1 MTLSDI
7 ILKQLSREVLVERTV
22 PKIAS
27 EEIEL
32 YLRTLYSL
40 LRSTTE
46 IQIRTLEEVHAGMNS
61 LLHPFARQ
69 NDPDTS
75 AFVYSLLRLPDC
87 MPEVKVVALGQSA
100 SVFENHGYANVEKW
114 IPVNTRARRRRCF
127 FDGKE
132 KLACFIA
139 SRSDIEDVIPS
150 MTAYQ
155 IEWNKLHI
163 YLNQLPASFDFKGV
177 LKNPTQFS
185 ALAEFLHLP
194 EEDLRRF
201 EVIWGDE
208 FLDYLERIKNKKC
221 DLRVNL
227 LAGSLS
233 EYRRATRAWWENIEL
248 SNSLLTKRPVYFI
261 SSNTHA
267 IPNLLAGFA
276 LKNEELLINF
286 LKNSDEENLLNEL
299 NIIKNNQE
307 EASLEN
313 LLYYVLKKAQQ
324 TPQFDY
330 LKKEQSDD
338 EIKGGITRILSQ
350 HYFDV
355 DAQIIEINKINFE
368 DIDPRLKNK
377 KEYELL
383 KKSDAI
389 ILNIDYPLGLAAYN
403 ILTKIAEHSSP
414 ILGVYIL
421 GKAATLNGVL
431 GDVMIP
437 NVVYDEHSQ
446 NTYMFSNAFSA
457 RDVVDDLIYG
467 TVLDNQKAVT
477 VLGTFL
483 QNGKLAN
490 VFYREGYSDIEM
502 EAGPYLSAIF
512 EMYRPTRHPVN
523 EIVNLYNINFDL
535 GIIHYASDTPL
546 SKGKN
551 LGAGALSYFGM
562 DSTYAASLAILRRI
576 FKVEVNRL
584 RAK

>member
-1 MTLSDI
+1 
-7 ILKQLSREVLVERTV
+7 VERTV

-40 LRSTTE
+40 LRATTE

-61 LLHPFARQ
+61 LLHPLARQ
-69 NDPDTS
+69 GASDTS
-75 AFVYSLLRLPDC
+75 AFIYSLLRLPDC
-87 MPEVKVVALGQSA
+87 MPDVKVVALGQST
-100 SVFENHGYANVEKW
+100 SVFENHGYRNVENW

-127 FDGKE
+127 YDGKD

-139 SRSDIEDVIPS
+139 SRSDIEDVIPA

-155 IEWNKLHI
+155 IEWNKLHVI
-163 YLNQLPASFDFKGV
+163 FNQLPSSFDIDNIV
-177 LKNPTQFS
+177 NNP
-185 ALAEFLHLP
+185 AEFSKFADFLNLS
-194 EEDLRRF
+194 EDDLRRF
-201 EVIWGDE
+201 EVIWGKD
-208 FLDYLERIKNKKC
+208 FILNLKRIKNKKC

-233 EYRRATRAWWENIEL
+233 EYWRATRAWWDHIES
-248 SNSLLTKRPVYFI
+248 SNPLPKERPVYFI
-261 SSNTHA
+261 SSNPHS
-267 IPNLLAGFA
+267 IPNLLTGFA

-286 LKNSDEENLLNEL
+286 LKKSDEENLFREFK
-299 NIIKNNQE
+299 IIKNKQE
-307 EASLEN
+307 KASLEN

-324 TPQFDY
+324 TSQLNY
-330 LKKEQSDD
+330 LRKDQAKD
-338 EIKGGITRILSQ
+338 EAMNGITRINSQ

-355 DAQIIEINKINFE
+355 DAQIIELSKINYE
-368 DIDPRLKNK
+368 GMDPRLKNNSD
-377 KEYELL
+377 YALL

-403 ILTKIAEHSSP
+403 ILTKIAERSSP

-437 NVVYDEHSQ
+437 NVVYDEHSE

-457 RDVVDDLIYG
+457 SDVADNLIYG

-483 QNGKLAN
+483 QNGKLAD

-535 GIIHYASDTPL
+535 GILHYASDTPL

-562 DSTYAASLAILRRI
+562 DSTYAASLAILKRI
-576 FKVEVNRL
+576 FSVEMERL
-584 RAK
+584 GSK

>member
-1 MTLSDI
+1 
-7 ILKQLSREVLVERTV
+7 VERTV

-61 LLHPFARQ
+61 LLHPLARQ
-69 NDPDTS
+69 LDPDTS

-87 MPEVKVVALGQSA
+87 MPDVKVVALGQST
-100 SVFENHGYANVEKW
+100 SVFENHGYANVENW

-127 FDGKE
+127 YDGKE

-139 SRSDIEDVIPS
+139 SRSDIEDVIPA

-155 IEWNKLHI
+155 IEWNKLHVF
-163 YLNQLPASFDFKGV
+163 LNQVPSSFDFKSV

-185 ALAEFLHLP
+185 SLAEFLHLS
-194 EEDLRRF
+194 EEDMRRF
-201 EVIWGDE
+201 EVIWGDD
-208 FLDYLERIKNKKC
+208 FLGYLERIKNKKC
-221 DLRVNL
+221 DFRVNL

-233 EYRRATRAWWENIEL
+233 EYWRATRAWWANIEL
-248 SNSLLTKRPVYFI
+248 SNTLITKRPVYFI
-261 SSNTHA
+261 SSNTHS
-267 IPNLLAGFA
+267 IPNLLTGFA
-276 LKNEELLINF
+276 LKKEELLINF
-286 LKNSDEENLLNEL
+286 LKNTDEKNLYNEL
-299 NIIKNNQE
+299 KIIKNKQE

-324 TPQFDY
+324 TPEFDY
-330 LKKEQSDD
+330 LRKDQSDY
-338 EIKGGITRILSQ
+338 EIKNGITRILSQ

-355 DAQIIEINKINFE
+355 DAQIIEINKINFNE
-368 DIDPRLKNK
+368 VDPRLKNGSD
-377 KEYELL
+377 YDLL
-383 KKSDAI
+383 KNSDAI

-446 NTYMFSNAFSA
+446 NTYMFCNAFSA
-457 RDVVDDLIYG
+457 NDIVDDLIFG

-483 QNGKLAN
+483 QNGKLAD

-535 GIIHYASDTPL
+535 GVIHYASDTPL

-584 RAK
+584 TSK

>member
-1 MTLSDI
+1 
-7 ILKQLSREVLVERTV
+7 
-22 PKIAS
+22 
-27 EEIEL
+27 
-32 YLRTLYSL
+32 
-40 LRSTTE
+40 
-46 IQIRTLEEVHAGMNS
+46 
-61 LLHPFARQ
+61 
-69 NDPDTS
+69 
-75 AFVYSLLRLPDC
+75 
-87 MPEVKVVALGQSA
+87 
-100 SVFENHGYANVEKW
+100 
-114 IPVNTRARRRRCF
+114 
-127 FDGKE
+127 
-132 KLACFIA
+132 
-139 SRSDIEDVIPS
+139 
-150 MTAYQ
+150 
-155 IEWNKLHI
+155 
-163 YLNQLPASFDFKGV
+163 
-177 LKNPTQFS
+177 
-185 ALAEFLHLP
+185 
-194 EEDLRRF
+194 
-201 EVIWGDE
+201 
-208 FLDYLERIKNKKC
+208 
-221 DLRVNL
+221 
-227 LAGSLS
+227 
-233 EYRRATRAWWENIEL
+233 
-248 SNSLLTKRPVYFI
+248 VYFI
-261 SSNTHA
+261 SSNTHS
-267 IPNLLAGFA
+267 IPNLITGFA

-286 LKNSDEENLLNEL
+286 LKSSEEENLYNEL
-299 NIIKNNQE
+299 LIIKNKE
-307 EASLEN
+307 EDASLEN

-330 LKKEQSDD
+330 LKKEQSDH
-338 EIKGGITRILSQ
+338 EIKSGITRVLSQ

-355 DAQIIEINKINFE
+355 DAQIIEINKINF
-368 DIDPRLKNK
+368 DDVDPRLINK
-377 KEYELL
+377 REFELL
-383 KKSDAI
+383 KQSDAI

-457 RDVVDDLIYG
+457 RDIVDDLIYG

-483 QNGKLAN
+483 QNGKLAD

-535 GIIHYASDTPL
+535 GVLHYASDTPL

-576 FKVEVNRL
+576 FEVEVNRL
-584 RAK
+584 TSN

>member
-1 MTLSDI
+1 
-7 ILKQLSREVLVERTV
+7 VERTV

-61 LLHPFARQ
+61 LLHPLARQ
-69 NDPDTS
+69 GASDTS
-75 AFVYSLLRLPDC
+75 AFIYSLLRLPDC
-87 MPEVKVVALGQSA
+87 MPDVKVVALGQST
-100 SVFENHGYANVEKW
+100 SVFENHGYRNVENW

-127 FDGKE
+127 YDGKD

-139 SRSDIEDVIPS
+139 SRSDIEDVIPAI
-150 MTAYQ
+150 TAYQ
-155 IEWNKLHI
+155 IEWNKLHVI
-163 YLNQLPASFDFKGV
+163 FNQLPSSFDIDNIV
-177 LKNPTQFS
+177 NNP
-185 ALAEFLHLP
+185 AEFSKFADFLNLS
-194 EEDLRRF
+194 EDDLRRF
-201 EVIWGDE
+201 EVIWGKD
-208 FLDYLERIKNKKC
+208 FILNLKRIKNKKC

-233 EYRRATRAWWENIEL
+233 EYWRATRAWWDHIES
-248 SNSLLTKRPVYFI
+248 SNPLPKERPVYFI
-261 SSNTHA
+261 SSNPHS
-267 IPNLLAGFA
+267 IPNLLTGFA

-286 LKNSDEENLLNEL
+286 LKKSDEENLFREFK
-299 NIIKNNQE
+299 IIKNKQE
-307 EASLEN
+307 KASLEN

-324 TPQFDY
+324 TSQLNY
-330 LKKEQSDD
+330 LRKDQAKD
-338 EIKGGITRILSQ
+338 EAMNGITRINSQ

-355 DAQIIEINKINFE
+355 DAQIIELSKINYE
-368 DIDPRLKNK
+368 GMDPRLKNNSD
-377 KEYELL
+377 YALL

-403 ILTKIAEHSSP
+403 ILTKIAERSSP

-437 NVVYDEHSQ
+437 NVVYDEHSE

-457 RDVVDDLIYG
+457 SDVADNLIYG

-483 QNGKLAN
+483 QNGKLAD

-535 GIIHYASDTPL
+535 GILHYASDTPL

-562 DSTYAASLAILRRI
+562 DSTYAASLAILKRI
-576 FKVEVNRL
+576 FSVEMERL
-584 RAK
+584 GSK

>member
-1 MTLSDI
+1 MILSDI
-7 ILKQLSREVLVERTV
+7 ILEQLSREVLVERTV

-61 LLHPFARQ
+61 LLHPLARQ
-69 NDPDTS
+69 NDPDAS

-87 MPEVKVVALGQSA
+87 MPDVKVVALGQSA
-100 SVFENHGYANVEKW
+100 SVFEKYGYANVENW

-127 FDGKE
+127 YDGKE

-139 SRSDIEDVIPS
+139 SRSDIEDVIPA

-163 YLNQLPASFDFKGV
+163 YLNQLPSSFDFKGV

-185 ALAEFLHLP
+185 SLADFLHLS

-208 FLDYLERIKNKKC
+208 FLDNIERIKNNKC
-221 DLRVNL
+221 DFRVNL

-233 EYRRATRAWWENIEL
+233 EYWRATRAWWANIEI
-248 SNSLLTKRPVYFI
+248 SNSLITKRPVYFI
-261 SSNTHA
+261 SSNTHS
-267 IPNLLAGFA
+267 IPNLITGFA

-286 LKNSDEENLLNEL
+286 LKNSDEENMLNEL
-299 NIIKNNQE
+299 NIIKNKQE

-313 LLYYVLKKAQQ
+313 FLYYVLKKAQQ
-324 TPQFDY
+324 TPQYDY
-330 LKKEQSDD
+330 LKKEQSDE
-338 EIKGGITRILSQ
+338 EILGGITRILSQ

-355 DAQIIEINKINFE
+355 DAQIIEINKINFDE
-368 DIDPRLKNK
+368 VDPRLKNK
-377 KEYELL
+377 REYKLL

-483 QNGKLAN
+483 QNGKLAD

-584 RAK
+584 TTK

>member
-1 MTLSDI
+1 M
-7 ILKQLSREVLVERTV
+7 ERTV

-27 EEIEL
+27 EEIDL

-61 LLHPFARQ
+61 LLHHNARM
-69 NDPDTS
+69 DVLDTS
-75 AFVYSLLRLPDC
+75 AFVYSLLRLPEC
-87 MPEVKVVALGQSA
+87 MPNVKVVLLGQSA
-100 SVFENHGYANVEKW
+100 SVFENHGYENVEQW
-114 IPVNTRARRRRCF
+114 QPVNARARRRRCF
-127 FDGKE
+127 YNGKD

-139 SRSDIEDVIPS
+139 SRSDIEDVIPA

-155 IEWNKLHI
+155 IEWNKLHRF
-163 YLNQLPASFDFKGV
+163 LNQLPSLFNLSDITKD
-177 LKNPTQFS
+177 KSKFS
-185 ALAEFLHLP
+185 LLANIVQIS
-194 EEDLRRF
+194 EDDLQRF
-201 EVIWGDE
+201 QIIWGDR
-208 FLDYLERIKNKKC
+208 FVSNLVQIKNNKC
-221 DLRVNL
+221 DFKVNL

-233 EYRRATRAWWENIEL
+233 EYWRATRAWWENIEK
-248 SNSLLTKRPVYFI
+248 SNLALTNRPVYFI
-261 SSNTHA
+261 SSNTHS
-267 IPNLLAGFA
+267 IPNLLSGFA
-276 LKNEELLINF
+276 LKNEDILVDF
-286 LKNSDEENLLNEL
+286 LKRYDEENLLREFKD
-299 NIIKNNQE
+299 IKNKKE
-307 EASLEN
+307 KASIEN

-324 TPQFDY
+324 TPEFDY
-330 LKKEQSDD
+330 LRKEQLNN
-338 EIKGGITRILSQ
+338 EVKIGITRVISQ

-355 DAQIIEINKINFE
+355 DAHVIDINKINFD
-368 DIDPRLKNK
+368 DIDPRLLNGQN
-377 KEYELL
+377 YEDL
-383 KKSDAI
+383 KKSDAV

-403 ILTKIAEHSSP
+403 ILTKIAEHSYP

-437 NVVYDEHSQ
+437 NVVYDEHSE
-446 NTYMFSNAFSA
+446 NTFMFNNAFSA
-457 RDVVDDLIYG
+457 KDVLNDLIYG

-483 QNGKLAN
+483 QNGKLAD

-535 GIIHYASDTPL
+535 GILHYASDTPL

-551 LGAGALSYFGM
+551 LGAGALSYLGM
-562 DSTYAASLAILRRI
+562 DSTYAASLAIMRRI
-576 FKVEVNRL
+576 FKIELQRIQS
-584 RAK
+584 K

>member
-1 MTLSDI
+1 M
-7 ILKQLSREVLVERTV
+7 ERTV

-61 LLHPFARQ
+61 LLHPLARQ
-69 NDPDTS
+69 GASDTS
-75 AFVYSLLRLPDC
+75 AFIYSLLRLPDC
-87 MPEVKVVALGQSA
+87 MPDVKVVALGQST
-100 SVFENHGYANVEKW
+100 SVFENHGYRNVENW

-127 FDGKE
+127 YDGKD

-139 SRSDIEDVIPS
+139 SRSDIEDVIPA

-155 IEWNKLHI
+155 IEWNKLHVI
-163 YLNQLPASFDFKGV
+163 FNQLPSSFDIDNIV
-177 LKNPTQFS
+177 NNP
-185 ALAEFLHLP
+185 AEFSKFADFLNLS
-194 EEDLRRF
+194 EDDLRRF
-201 EVIWGDE
+201 EVIWGKD
-208 FLDYLERIKNKKC
+208 FISNLKRIKNKKC

-233 EYRRATRAWWENIEL
+233 EYWRATRAWWDHIES
-248 SNSLLTKRPVYFI
+248 SNPLPKERPVYFI
-261 SSNTHA
+261 SSNPHS
-267 IPNLLAGFA
+267 IPNLLTGFA

-286 LKNSDEENLLNEL
+286 LKKSDEENLFREFK
-299 NIIKNNQE
+299 IIKNKQE
-307 EASLEN
+307 KASLEN

-324 TPQFDY
+324 TSQLNY
-330 LKKEQSDD
+330 LRKDQAKD
-338 EIKGGITRILSQ
+338 EAMNGITRINSQ

-355 DAQIIEINKINFE
+355 DAQIIELSKINYE
-368 DIDPRLKNK
+368 GMDPRLKNNSD
-377 KEYELL
+377 YALL

-403 ILTKIAEHSSP
+403 ILTKIAERSSP

-437 NVVYDEHSQ
+437 NVVYDEHSE

-457 RDVVDDLIYG
+457 SDVADNLIYG

-483 QNGKLAN
+483 QNGKLAD

-535 GIIHYASDTPL
+535 GILHYASDTPL

-562 DSTYAASLAILRRI
+562 DSTYAASLAILKRI
-576 FKVEVNRL
+576 FSVEMERL
-584 RAK
+584 GSK

>member
-1 MTLSDI
+1 M
-7 ILKQLSREVLVERTV
+7 
-22 PKIAS
+22 
-27 EEIEL
+27 
-32 YLRTLYSL
+32 
-40 LRSTTE
+40 
-46 IQIRTLEEVHAGMNS
+46 
-61 LLHPFARQ
+61 
-69 NDPDTS
+69 PD
-75 AFVYSLLRLPDC
+75 
-87 MPEVKVVALGQSA
+87 VKVVALGQSS
-100 SVFENHGYANVEKW
+100 SVFENHGYANVENW
-114 IPVNTRARRRRCF
+114 IPVNTKARRRRCF
-127 FDGKE
+127 YDGKE

-139 SRSDIEDVIPS
+139 SRSDIEDVIPA

-163 YLNQLPASFDFKGV
+163 FLNQLPKSFDLKNAI
-177 LKNPTQFS
+177 KNPTQFS
-185 ALAEFLHLP
+185 SLAEFLHLSA
-194 EEDLRRF
+194 EDLRRF
-201 EVIWGDE
+201 EVIWGDD
-208 FLDYLERIKNKKC
+208 FPIYLERIKNKKC
-221 DLRVNL
+221 DFRVNL

-233 EYRRATRAWWENIEL
+233 EYWRATRAWWDNIEF

-261 SSNTHA
+261 SSNTHS
-267 IPNLLAGFA
+267 IPNLLTGFA

-286 LKNSDEENLLNEL
+286 LKKTDEKNLYNEL
-299 NIIKNNQE
+299 ITIKNKQE

-324 TPQFDY
+324 TPEFSY
-330 LKKEQSDD
+330 LKKDQSDH
-338 EIKGGITRILSQ
+338 EIQSGITRILSQ

-355 DAQIIEINKINFE
+355 DAQIIEINKINFDE
-368 DIDPRLKNK
+368 VDPRLKNK
-377 KEYELL
+377 REFELL

-403 ILTKIAEHSSP
+403 ILTKIAEQSSP

-483 QNGKLAN
+483 QNGKLAD

-535 GIIHYASDTPL
+535 GILHYASDTPL

-584 RAK
+584 ASKLND

>member
-1 MTLSDI
+1 M
-7 ILKQLSREVLVERTV
+7 ERTV

-61 LLHPFARQ
+61 LLHPYARQ
-69 NDPDTS
+69 IEPDAS
-75 AFVYSLLRLPDC
+75 AFIYSLLRLPEI
-87 MPEVKVVALGQSA
+87 MPNVNTIILGQSS
-100 SVFENHGYANVEKW
+100 SVFRNHGFANVNDW
-114 IPVNTRARRRRCF
+114 VSVNTKARRRRCF
-127 FDGKE
+127 FDGKD

-139 SRSDIEDVIPS
+139 SRSDIEDVIPAV
-150 MTAYQ
+150 TAYQ
-155 IEWNKLHI
+155 IEWNKLHLL
-163 YLNQLPASFDFKGV
+163 LNQIPDDYNFDDVYESETKFLELSKH
-177 LKNPTQFS
+177 
-185 ALAEFLHLP
+185 LHL
-194 EEDLRRF
+194 DVDDFRRF
-201 EVIWGDE
+201 QFIWGTQ
-208 FLDYLERIKNKKC
+208 FLDYLKLIKDKKC
-221 DLRVNL
+221 DFRVNL

-233 EYRRATRAWWENIEL
+233 EYWKATRAWWQNIEKSQPL
-248 SNSLLTKRPVYFI
+248 ITERPIYFI
-261 SSNTHA
+261 SSNTHS
-267 IPNLLAGFA
+267 IPNLLSSFA
-276 LKNEELLINF
+276 LKKEEEIKDFLSSENEDNLF
-286 LKNSDEENLLNEL
+286 DEYKS
-299 NIIKNNQE
+299 IKNKQE
-307 EASLEN
+307 DARLEN
-313 LLYYVLKKAQQ
+313 LLYYALKKAQQ
-324 TPQFDY
+324 TKKFKY
-330 LKKEQSDD
+330 LKQDQIQD
-338 EIKGGITRILSQ
+338 ELSKGIERIFSK

-355 DAQIIEINKINFE
+355 DAHVIELKKLKVDDF
-368 DIDPRLKNK
+368 DPRLEGCIDQDTLKN
-377 KEYELL
+377 
-383 KKSDAI
+383 SDSI

-403 ILTKIAEHSSP
+403 ILTKVAEQSSP

-446 NTYMFSNAFSA
+446 NTYMFGNAFSA
-457 RDVVDDLIYG
+457 KDIVNDLVYG

-483 QNGKLAN
+483 QNGKLAD

-535 GIIHYASDTPL
+535 GILHYASDTPL

-562 DSTYAASLAILRRI
+562 DSTYASSLAILRRI
-576 FKVEVNRL
+576 FQLEKNRIHGKREL
-584 RAK
+584 S

>member
-1 MTLSDI
+1 
-7 ILKQLSREVLVERTV
+7 VERTV

-27 EEIEL
+27 EEIDL

-46 IQIRTLEEVHAGMNS
+46 IQIKTLEEVHASMNS
-61 LLHPFARQ
+61 LLHHNARL
-69 NDPDTS
+69 DIPDTS
-75 AFVYSLLRLPDC
+75 AFVYSMLRLPDC
-87 MPEVKVVALGQSA
+87 MPDVKVVLLGQSA
-100 SVFENHGYANVEKW
+100 SVFENHGYADVEKW
-114 IPVNTRARRRRCF
+114 TPVNARARRRRCF
-127 FDGKE
+127 FNGKD
-132 KLACFIA
+132 KMACFIA
-139 SRSDIEDVIPS
+139 SRSDIEDVIPA

-155 IEWNKLHI
+155 IEWNKLHGF
-163 YLNQLPASFDFKGV
+163 LNQLPVSFKFEEV
-177 LKNPTQFS
+177 LENREIFS
-185 ALAEFLHLP
+185 ELATNLNLSEDDLLRFQTIWGTEFLTTLN
-194 EEDLRRF
+194 
-201 EVIWGDE
+201 
-208 FLDYLERIKNKKC
+208 RIKKRKC
-221 DLRVNL
+221 EFRVNL

-233 EYRRATRAWWENIEL
+233 EYWRATRAWWANIEKT
-248 SNSLLTKRPVYFI
+248 SPKLTTRPVYFI

-267 IPNLLAGFA
+267 IPNLLTGFA
-276 LKNEELLINF
+276 LKNEDILVDYLVQNDEQNLI
-286 LKNSDEENLLNEL
+286 NEL
-299 NIIKNNQE
+299 NSIQKKQE
-307 EASLEN
+307 NASIEN
-313 LLYYVLKKAQQ
+313 FLYYVLKQAQQ
-324 TPQFDY
+324 SPNYDY
-330 LKKEQSDD
+330 LRKEQLDS
-338 EIKGGITRILSQ
+338 ERQNGISRIFSK

-355 DAQIIEINKINFE
+355 DAQVIEINKINFN
-368 DIDPRLKNK
+368 DVDPRFKEKENLK
-377 KEYELL
+377 ELVN
-383 KKSDAI
+383 SDAV

-437 NVVYDEHSQ
+437 NVVYDEHSE
-446 NTYMFSNAFSA
+446 NTYMFNNAFSA
-457 RDVVDDLIYG
+457 KDVINDLIYG

-483 QNGKLAN
+483 QNGKLAD

-535 GIIHYASDTPL
+535 GILHYASDTPL

-562 DSTYAASLAILRRI
+562 DSTYASSLAILRRI
-576 FKVEVNRL
+576 FKVELKRL
-584 RAK
+584 RAGSDK

>member
-1 MTLSDI
+1 M
-7 ILKQLSREVLVERTV
+7 ERTV
-22 PKIAS
+22 PRIAS

-61 LLHPFARQ
+61 LLHPYARQ
-69 NDPDTS
+69 MEPDPS
-75 AFVYSLLRLPDC
+75 AFIYSLLRLPEI
-87 MPEVKVVALGQSA
+87 MPKVNTIILGQS
-100 SVFENHGYANVEKW
+100 SLVFSNHGFENVEEW
-114 IPVNTRARRRRCF
+114 IPVNTKARRRRCF
-127 FDGKE
+127 FNGKD

-139 SRSDIEDVIPS
+139 SRSDIEDVIPAV
-150 MTAYQ
+150 TAYQ
-155 IEWNKLHI
+155 IEWNKLHLL
-163 YLNQLPASFDFKGV
+163 LNQLPSGCDFDDLCENESKFIE
-177 LKNPTQFS
+177 LSQH
-185 ALAEFLHLP
+185 LHL
-194 EEDLRRF
+194 DVDDFRRF
-201 EVIWGDE
+201 QLIWKNQ
-208 FLDYLERIKNKKC
+208 FIDYLRMIKDKKC
-221 DLRVNL
+221 DFRVNL

-233 EYRRATRAWWENIEL
+233 EYWKATRAWWHNIEK
-248 SNSLLTKRPVYFI
+248 SQPLLTERPIYFI
-261 SSNTHA
+261 SSNTHS
-267 IPNLLAGFA
+267 IPNLLTSFA
-276 LKNEELLINF
+276 LKKEDEIKDYLSTTNEDNLF
-286 LKNSDEENLLNEL
+286 DEYKS
-299 NIIKNNQE
+299 IKNKQE
-307 EASLEN
+307 NASLEN
-313 LLYYVLKKAQQ
+313 LLYYALNKAQQ
-324 TPQFDY
+324 SKKFNY
-330 LKKEQSDD
+330 LKHDQFQD
-338 EIKGGITRILSQ
+338 ELSKGIERIFSK

-355 DAQIIEINKINFE
+355 DAQVIEINKLKVGDF
-368 DIDPRLKNK
+368 DPRLKGIINQD
-377 KEYELL
+377 LL
-383 KKSDAI
+383 NKSDSI

-403 ILTKIAEHSSP
+403 ILTKVAEHSSQV
-414 ILGVYIL
+414 LGVYIL

-457 RDVVDDLIYG
+457 KDVVNDLVYG

-483 QNGKLAN
+483 QNGKLAD

-535 GIIHYASDTPL
+535 GILHYASDTPL

-562 DSTYAASLAILRRI
+562 DSTYASSLAILRRI
-576 FKVEVNRL
+576 FQLEKNRKNGQ
-584 RAK
+584 R

>member
-1 MTLSDI
+1 M
-7 ILKQLSREVLVERTV
+7 ERTV

-61 LLHPFARQ
+61 LLHPLARQ
-69 NDPDTS
+69 GASDTS
-75 AFVYSLLRLPDC
+75 AFIYSLLRLPDC
-87 MPEVKVVALGQSA
+87 MPDVKVVALGQST
-100 SVFENHGYANVEKW
+100 SVFENHGYRNVENW

-127 FDGKE
+127 YDGKD

-139 SRSDIEDVIPS
+139 SRSDIEDVIPAI
-150 MTAYQ
+150 TAYQ
-155 IEWNKLHI
+155 IEWNKLHVI
-163 YLNQLPASFDFKGV
+163 FNQLPSSFDIDNIV
-177 LKNPTQFS
+177 NNP
-185 ALAEFLHLP
+185 AEFSKFADFLNLS
-194 EEDLRRF
+194 EDDLRRF
-201 EVIWGDE
+201 EVIWGKD
-208 FLDYLERIKNKKC
+208 FILNLKRIKNKKC

-233 EYRRATRAWWENIEL
+233 EYWRATRAWWDHIES
-248 SNSLLTKRPVYFI
+248 SNPLPKERPVYFI
-261 SSNTHA
+261 SSNPHS
-267 IPNLLAGFA
+267 IPNLLTGFA

-286 LKNSDEENLLNEL
+286 LKKSDEENLFREFK
-299 NIIKNNQE
+299 IIKNKQE
-307 EASLEN
+307 KASLEN

-324 TPQFDY
+324 TSQLNY
-330 LKKEQSDD
+330 LRKDQAKD
-338 EIKGGITRILSQ
+338 EAMNGITRINSQ

-355 DAQIIEINKINFE
+355 DAQIIELSKINYE
-368 DIDPRLKNK
+368 GMDPRLKNNSD
-377 KEYELL
+377 YALL

-403 ILTKIAEHSSP
+403 ILTKIAERSSP

-437 NVVYDEHSQ
+437 NVVYDEHSE

-457 RDVVDDLIYG
+457 SDVADNLIYG

-483 QNGKLAN
+483 QNGKLAD

-535 GIIHYASDTPL
+535 GILHYASDTPL

-562 DSTYAASLAILRRI
+562 DSTYAASLAILKRI
-576 FKVEVNRL
+576 FSVEMERL
-584 RAK
+584 GSK

>member
-1 MTLSDI
+1 M
-7 ILKQLSREVLVERTV
+7 LVERTV

-27 EEIEL
+27 EEIDL

-61 LLHPFARQ
+61 LLHPLARQ
-69 NDPDTS
+69 EVPDAS
-75 AFVYSLLRLPDC
+75 AFIYSILRLPDC
-87 MPEVKVVALGQSA
+87 MPDVKIIALGQSA
-100 SVFENHGYANVEKW
+100 SVFLNHGYENVESWTSVITK
-114 IPVNTRARRRRCF
+114 ARRRRCF

-139 SRSDIEDVIPS
+139 SRSDIEDVIPAV
-150 MTAYQ
+150 TAYQ
-155 IEWNKLHI
+155 IEWNKFHNL
-163 YLNQLPASFDFKGV
+163 LNRLPADFKIIDI
-177 LKNPTQFS
+177 LADASKFS
-185 ALAEFLHLP
+185 EMAGIMHLA

-201 EVIWGDE
+201 QIIWGDN
-208 FLDYLERIKNKKC
+208 FILYLDRIKKKKL
-221 DLRVNL
+221 DFRVNL
-227 LAGSLS
+227 LAGSLI
-233 EYRRATRAWWENIEL
+233 EYWRATRAWWDNIERTIP
-248 SNSLLTKRPVYFI
+248 LLKERPVYFI
-261 SSNTHA
+261 SSNTHS
-267 IPNLLAGFA
+267 IPNLLTGFA
-276 LKNEELLINF
+276 LKKEDELEQFLQYNNEDNLF
-286 LKNSDEENLLNEL
+286 EEYN
-299 NIIKNNQE
+299 NIKSKRE

-324 TPQFDY
+324 NSKFEH
-330 LKKEQSDD
+330 LKDEQIKD
-338 EIKGGITRILSQ
+338 ELSKGIVRILSQ

-355 DAQIIEINKINFE
+355 DAQVIEIKKLNFNE
-368 DIDPRLKNK
+368 VDPRLCNVQNYDK
-377 KEYELL
+377 L

-437 NVVYDEHSQ
+437 NVVYDEHSE
-446 NTYMFSNAFSA
+446 NTYMFNNAFSA
-457 RDVVDDLIYG
+457 KDVVDDLIYG

-483 QNGKLAN
+483 QNGKLAD

-535 GIIHYASDTPL
+535 GILHYASDTPL

-551 LGAGALSYFGM
+551 LGAGALSYLGM
-562 DSTYAASLAILRRI
+562 DSTYATSLAILRRI
-576 FKVEVNRL
+576 FSTELQRL
-584 RAK
+584 SEN

>member
-1 MTLSDI
+1 M
-7 ILKQLSREVLVERTV
+7 ERTV

-61 LLHPFARQ
+61 LLHPLARQ
-69 NDPDTS
+69 GASDTS
-75 AFVYSLLRLPDC
+75 AFIYSLLRLPDC
-87 MPEVKVVALGQSA
+87 MPDVKVVALGQST
-100 SVFENHGYANVEKW
+100 SVFENHGYLNVENW

-127 FDGKE
+127 YDGKD

-139 SRSDIEDVIPS
+139 SRSDIEDVIPA

-155 IEWNKLHI
+155 IEWNKLHVI
-163 YLNQLPASFDFKGV
+163 FNQLPSSFEIDEIVNDPAKFSKFADF
-177 LKNPTQFS
+177 LNLS
-185 ALAEFLHLP
+185 ED
-194 EEDLRRF
+194 DLRRF
-201 EVIWGDE
+201 EVIWGEE
-208 FLDYLERIKNKKC
+208 FISNLKRIKNKKC

-233 EYRRATRAWWENIEL
+233 EYWRATRAWWDNIES
-248 SNSLLTKRPVYFI
+248 SNPLPKERPVYFI
-261 SSNTHA
+261 SSNPHS
-267 IPNLLAGFA
+267 IPNILTGFA

-286 LKNSDEENLLNEL
+286 LKKSDEEYLYREFK
-299 NIIKNNQE
+299 IIKNKQE
-307 EASLEN
+307 KASLEN

-324 TPQFDY
+324 TSQFNY
-330 LKKEQSDD
+330 LRKDQAKD
-338 EIKGGITRILSQ
+338 EAMNGITRINSQ

-355 DAQIIEINKINFE
+355 DAQIIEINKINF
-368 DIDPRLKNK
+368 DGVDSRLKNNSD
-377 KEYELL
+377 YALL

-403 ILTKIAEHSSP
+403 ILTKIAERSSP

-437 NVVYDEHSQ
+437 NVVYDEHSE

-457 RDVVDDLIYG
+457 SDVADNLIYG

-483 QNGKLAN
+483 QNGKLAD

-523 EIVNLYNINFDL
+523 EIVNLYNLNFDL
-535 GIIHYASDTPL
+535 GILHYASDTPL

-562 DSTYAASLAILRRI
+562 DSTYAASLAILKRI
-576 FKVEVNRL
+576 FRVEMKRL
-584 RAK
+584 GSK

>member
-1 MTLSDI
+1 
-7 ILKQLSREVLVERTV
+7 VERTV

-61 LLHPFARQ
+61 LLHPLARH

-75 AFVYSLLRLPDC
+75 AFIYSLLRLPDC

-100 SVFENHGYANVEKW
+100 SVFENHGYANVENW

-127 FDGKE
+127 YDGKE

-139 SRSDIEDVIPS
+139 SRSDIEDVIPA

-163 YLNQLPASFDFKGV
+163 FLNQLPSSFDFTDV
-177 LKNPTQFS
+177 LKNPTKFS
-185 ALAEFLHLP
+185 SLAEFLHLS

-208 FLDYLERIKNKKC
+208 FLDYLKRIKNKRS

-233 EYRRATRAWWENIEL
+233 EYWRATRAWWANIEL
-248 SNSLLTKRPVYFI
+248 SNSLITKRPVYFI

-267 IPNLLAGFA
+267 IPNLITGFA
-276 LKNEELLINF
+276 LKNEDLLINF
-286 LKNSDEENLLNEL
+286 LKSTDEENLYREL
-299 NIIKNNQE
+299 IIIKNKQE

-324 TPQFDY
+324 TTQFEY
-330 LKKEQSDD
+330 LKKDQSDD
-338 EIKGGITRILSQ
+338 EIESGITRILSQ

-355 DAQIIEINKINFE
+355 DAQIIEINKINFDE
-368 DIDPRLKNK
+368 VDPRLKNNK
-377 KEYELL
+377 DYELL
-383 KKSDAI
+383 KQSDAI

-437 NVVYDEHSQ
+437 NVVYDEHSE

-483 QNGKLAN
+483 QNGKLAD

-576 FKVEVNRL
+576 FKFEVNRL
-584 RAK
+584 AGK

>member
-1 MTLSDI
+1 
-7 ILKQLSREVLVERTV
+7 VERTV

-61 LLHPFARQ
+61 LLHPLARQ
-69 NDPDTS
+69 GASDTS
-75 AFVYSLLRLPDC
+75 AFIYSLLRLPDC
-87 MPEVKVVALGQSA
+87 MPDVKVVALGQST
-100 SVFENHGYANVEKW
+100 SVFENHGYRNVENW

-127 FDGKE
+127 YDGKD

-139 SRSDIEDVIPS
+139 SRSDIEDVIPA

-155 IEWNKLHI
+155 IEWNKLHVI
-163 YLNQLPASFDFKGV
+163 FNQLPSSFDIDNIV
-177 LKNPTQFS
+177 NNP
-185 ALAEFLHLP
+185 AEFSKFADFLNLS
-194 EEDLRRF
+194 EDDLRRF
-201 EVIWGDE
+201 EVIWGKD
-208 FLDYLERIKNKKC
+208 FISNLKRIKNKKC

-233 EYRRATRAWWENIEL
+233 EYWRATRAWWDHIES
-248 SNSLLTKRPVYFI
+248 SNPLPKERPVYFI
-261 SSNTHA
+261 SSNPHS
-267 IPNLLAGFA
+267 IPNLLTGFA

-286 LKNSDEENLLNEL
+286 LKKSDEENLFREFK
-299 NIIKNNQE
+299 IIKNKQE
-307 EASLEN
+307 KASLEN

-324 TPQFDY
+324 TSQLNY
-330 LKKEQSDD
+330 LRKDQAKD
-338 EIKGGITRILSQ
+338 EAMNGITRINSQ

-355 DAQIIEINKINFE
+355 DAQIIELSKINYE
-368 DIDPRLKNK
+368 GMDPRLKNNSD
-377 KEYELL
+377 YALL

-403 ILTKIAEHSSP
+403 ILTKIAERSSP

-437 NVVYDEHSQ
+437 NVVYDEHSE

-457 RDVVDDLIYG
+457 SDVADNLIYG

-483 QNGKLAN
+483 QNGKLAD

-535 GIIHYASDTPL
+535 GILHYASDTPL

-562 DSTYAASLAILRRI
+562 DSTYAASLAILKRI
-576 FKVEVNRL
+576 FSVEMERL
-584 RAK
+584 GSK

>member
-1 MTLSDI
+1 M
-7 ILKQLSREVLVERTV
+7 ERTV

-46 IQIRTLEEVHAGMNS
+46 IQIKTLEEVHAGMNS
-61 LLHPFARQ
+61 LLHPLARQ

-87 MPEVKVVALGQSA
+87 MPDVKVVALGQSA
-100 SVFENHGYANVEKW
+100 SVFENHGYTNVENW

-127 FDGKE
+127 YDGKE

-139 SRSDIEDVIPS
+139 SRSDIEDVIPA

-163 YLNQLPASFDFKGV
+163 FLNQLPSTFEIKDV
-177 LKNPTQFS
+177 LNNPTKFS
-185 ALAEFLHLP
+185 SLADFLHLSD
-194 EEDLRRF
+194 EDLRRF

-208 FLDYLERIKNKKC
+208 FLDYLDRIKNKKC
-221 DLRVNL
+221 DFRVNL

-233 EYRRATRAWWENIEL
+233 EYWRATRAWWANIES
-248 SNSLLTKRPVYFI
+248 SNSLITKRPVYFI
-261 SSNTHA
+261 SSNTHSL
-267 IPNLLAGFA
+267 PNLLTGFA
-276 LKNEELLINF
+276 LKKEELLINF
-286 LKNSDEENLLNEL
+286 LKKTDEENLFNEL
-299 NIIKNNQE
+299 MIIKNKQE

-313 LLYYVLKKAQQ
+313 FLYYVLKKAQQ
-324 TPQFDY
+324 TPQFNY
-330 LKKEQSDD
+330 LKKEQFD
-338 EIKGGITRILSQ
+338 EETKSGITRILSQ

-355 DAQIIEINKINFE
+355 DAQIIEINEINFE
-368 DIDPRLKNK
+368 DVDPRLKNK

-457 RDVVDDLIYG
+457 RDIVDDLIYG

-483 QNGKLAN
+483 QNGKLAD

-535 GIIHYASDTPL
+535 GVLHYASDTPL

-576 FKVEVNRL
+576 FKIEINRL
-584 RAK
+584 A

>member
-1 MTLSDI
+1 
-7 ILKQLSREVLVERTV
+7 VERTV

-61 LLHPFARQ
+61 LLHPLARQ
-69 NDPDTS
+69 GASDTS
-75 AFVYSLLRLPDC
+75 AFIYSLLRLPDC
-87 MPEVKVVALGQSA
+87 MPDVKVVALGQST
-100 SVFENHGYANVEKW
+100 SVFENHGYRNVENW

-127 FDGKE
+127 YDGKD

-139 SRSDIEDVIPS
+139 SRSDIEDVIPAI
-150 MTAYQ
+150 TAYQ
-155 IEWNKLHI
+155 IEWNKLHVI
-163 YLNQLPASFDFKGV
+163 FNQLPSSFDIDNIV
-177 LKNPTQFS
+177 NNP
-185 ALAEFLHLP
+185 AEFSKFADFLNLS
-194 EEDLRRF
+194 EDDLRRF
-201 EVIWGDE
+201 EVIWGKD
-208 FLDYLERIKNKKC
+208 FISNLKRIKNKKC

-233 EYRRATRAWWENIEL
+233 EYWRATRAWWDHIES
-248 SNSLLTKRPVYFI
+248 SNPLPKERPVYFI
-261 SSNTHA
+261 SSNPHS
-267 IPNLLAGFA
+267 IPNLLTGFA

-286 LKNSDEENLLNEL
+286 LKKSDEENLFREFK
-299 NIIKNNQE
+299 IIKNKQE
-307 EASLEN
+307 KASLEN

-324 TPQFDY
+324 TSQLNY
-330 LKKEQSDD
+330 LRKDQAKD
-338 EIKGGITRILSQ
+338 EAMNGITRINSQ

-355 DAQIIEINKINFE
+355 DAQIIELSKINYE
-368 DIDPRLKNK
+368 GMDPRLKNNSD
-377 KEYELL
+377 YALL

-403 ILTKIAEHSSP
+403 ILTKIAERSSP

-437 NVVYDEHSQ
+437 NVVYDEHSE

-457 RDVVDDLIYG
+457 SDVADNLIYG

-483 QNGKLAN
+483 QNGKLAD

-535 GIIHYASDTPL
+535 GILHYASDTPL

-562 DSTYAASLAILRRI
+562 DSTYAASLAILKRI
-576 FKVEVNRL
+576 FSVEMERL
-584 RAK
+584 GSK

>member
-1 MTLSDI
+1 M
-7 ILKQLSREVLVERTV
+7 ERTV

-61 LLHPFARQ
+61 LLHPQARQ
-69 NDPDTS
+69 GTLDTS
-75 AFVYSLLRLPDC
+75 AFIYSLLRLPDC
-87 MPEVKVVALGQSA
+87 MADVKVVALGQST
-100 SVFENHGYANVEKW
+100 SVFDNHGYWNVENW
-114 IPVNTRARRRRCF
+114 TPVNTKARRRRCF
-127 FDGKE
+127 YDGKD

-139 SRSDIEDVIPS
+139 SRSDIEDVIPA

-163 YLNQLPASFDFKGV
+163 ILNQLPASFDLNDVVNDREK
-177 LKNPTQFS
+177 FS
-185 ALAEFLHLP
+185 NLAEHIQLS
-194 EEDLRRF
+194 EEDLKRF
-201 EVIWGDE
+201 EVIWEHE
-208 FLDYLERIKNKKC
+208 FVNNLERIKNKKC

-233 EYRRATRAWWENIEL
+233 EYWRATHAWWNHIEMINPL
-248 SNSLLTKRPVYFI
+248 PTKRPVYFI
-261 SSNTHA
+261 SSNTHS
-267 IPNLLAGFA
+267 IPNLLTGFA
-276 LKNEELLINF
+276 LKNEDLLINF
-286 LKNSDEENLLNEL
+286 LENSYEENLYGEL
-299 NIIKNNQE
+299 KIIKSQPENS
-307 EASLEN
+307 SLEN

-324 TPQFDY
+324 TSRYNY
-330 LKKEQSDD
+330 LRQEQSEN
-338 EIKGGITRILSQ
+338 EIKIGITRINSQ

-355 DAQIIEINKINFE
+355 DAQIIEINKLNLE
-368 DIDPRLKNK
+368 EMDPRLRNNSN
-377 KEYELL
+377 YELL
-383 KKSDAI
+383 KQSDAI

-403 ILTKIAEHSSP
+403 ILTKIAERSSP

-437 NVVYDEHSQ
+437 NVVYDEHSE

-457 RDVVDDLIYG
+457 RDVADNLIYG

-483 QNGKLAN
+483 QNGKLAD

-523 EIVNLYNINFDL
+523 EIVNLYNLNFDL
-535 GIIHYASDTPL
+535 GILHYASDTPL

-562 DSTYAASLAILRRI
+562 DSTYASSLAILKRI
-576 FKVEVNRL
+576 FKIEVDRL
-584 RAK
+584 KSE

>member
-1 MTLSDI
+1 M
-7 ILKQLSREVLVERTV
+7 ERTV

-61 LLHPFARQ
+61 LLHPLARQ
-69 NDPDTS
+69 GASDTS
-75 AFVYSLLRLPDC
+75 AFIYSLLRLPDC
-87 MPEVKVVALGQSA
+87 MPDVKVVALGQST
-100 SVFENHGYANVEKW
+100 SVFENHGYRNVENW

-127 FDGKE
+127 YDGKD

-139 SRSDIEDVIPS
+139 SRSDIEDVIPA

-155 IEWNKLHI
+155 IEWNKLHVI
-163 YLNQLPASFDFKGV
+163 FNQLPSSFDIDNIV
-177 LKNPTQFS
+177 NNP
-185 ALAEFLHLP
+185 AEFSKFADFLNLS
-194 EEDLRRF
+194 EDDLRRF
-201 EVIWGDE
+201 EVIWGKD
-208 FLDYLERIKNKKC
+208 FILNLKRIKNKKC

-233 EYRRATRAWWENIEL
+233 EYWRATRAWWDHIES
-248 SNSLLTKRPVYFI
+248 SNPLPKERPVYFI
-261 SSNTHA
+261 SSNPHS
-267 IPNLLAGFA
+267 IPNLLTGFA

-286 LKNSDEENLLNEL
+286 LKKSDEENLFREFK
-299 NIIKNNQE
+299 IIKNKQE
-307 EASLEN
+307 KASLEN

-324 TPQFDY
+324 TSQLNY
-330 LKKEQSDD
+330 LRKDQAKD
-338 EIKGGITRILSQ
+338 EAMNGITRINSQ

-355 DAQIIEINKINFE
+355 DAQIIELSKINYE
-368 DIDPRLKNK
+368 GMDPRLKNNSD
-377 KEYELL
+377 YALL

-403 ILTKIAEHSSP
+403 ILTKIAERSSP

-437 NVVYDEHSQ
+437 NVVYDEHSE

-457 RDVVDDLIYG
+457 SDVADNLIYG

-483 QNGKLAN
+483 QNGKLAD

-535 GIIHYASDTPL
+535 GILHYASDTPL

-562 DSTYAASLAILRRI
+562 DSTYAASLAILKRI
-576 FKVEVNRL
+576 FSVEMERL
-584 RAK
+584 GSK